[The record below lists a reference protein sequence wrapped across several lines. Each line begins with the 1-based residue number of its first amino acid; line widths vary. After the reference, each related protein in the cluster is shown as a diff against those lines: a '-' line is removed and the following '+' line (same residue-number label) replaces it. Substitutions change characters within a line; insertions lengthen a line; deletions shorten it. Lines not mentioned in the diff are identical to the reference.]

1 VILDLITERAD
12 LLTTAERR
20 VGEVVAR
27 EPEVVAFGTVAEIA
41 ERSGTSGPSVMR
53 FAAKLGFAGYSA
65 LQAAVRGELADQL
78 RPAAERIRQEQRG
91 DILETAEA
99 TEVANVL
106 RTLRAVRRPTF
117 DAVVDLLADPG
128 RQIVVLPGE
137 VTLPLG
143 GLLARMLDQLRDGV
157 FLSEGAEM
165 RVSRDLARLS
175 AGDVVVAVDLRRY
188 ERWLVPM
195 VDHAARRGAVVVAVT
210 DSPLAPI
217 ARVAEHVLLVAAAG
231 TGPFDSLVGVHAL
244 MNALVTAVASRARDD
259 ATGRLDAIE
268 ATRHAT
274 RVLLEPDEG

>member
-1 VILDLITERAD
+1 MILDLITERAE

-53 FAAKLGFAGYSA
+53 FAAKLGFGGYSA

-91 DILETAEA
+91 DILESAEA

-117 DAVVDLLADPG
+117 DAVVDLLADRR
-128 RQIVVLPGE
+128 RQVVVLPGE
-137 VTLPLG
+137 VTLPMG
-143 GLLARMLDQLRDGV
+143 GLFARMLDQLRDSV
-157 FLSEGAEM
+157 YLSEGAEM
-165 RVSRDLARLS
+165 RVSRDLARIGL
-175 AGDVVVAVDLRRY
+175 GDVVVAIDLRRY

-195 VDHAARRGAVVVAVT
+195 VDHAAQRGAIVVAIT

-231 TGPFDSLVGVHAL
+231 TGPFDSLVGVQAL
-244 MNALVTAVASRARDD
+244 VNALVTGVATQARDD

-274 RVLLEPDEG
+274 NVLLEPDEG